1 MTLQSNSDARQIDLI
16 LWGLGLIKFQHQWG
30 YGFKTTTTASLK
42 TDKTNQ
48 LHSELLQRQGSDFS
62 VNSCVFVSGAALELP
77 NELLTLWLTH
87 NDEEQPPG
95 PVHSSSICEI
105 EPLSAG

>member
-16 LWGLGLIKFQHQWG
+16 LWGPGLIKFQHPCG
-30 YGFKTTTTASLK
+30 CSFKTTTNASLQMEK
-42 TDKTNQ
+42 ANQ
-48 LHSELLQRQGSDFS
+48 PLSELLQRRDSDSS
-62 VNSCVFVSGAALELP
+62 VNSCASVSGAASELQ

-95 PVHSSSICEI
+95 PVHSSAICEI
-105 EPLSAG
+105 EPLSVG

>member
-1 MTLQSNSDARQIDLI
+1 MEKA
-16 LWGLGLIKFQHQWG
+16 
-30 YGFKTTTTASLK
+30 
-42 TDKTNQ
+42 NQ
-48 LHSELLQRQGSDFS
+48 PRSELLQRWGSDSS
-62 VNSCVFVSGAALELP
+62 VNSCAFVSGTALELQ

>member
-16 LWGLGLIKFQHQWG
+16 LWGPGLIKFQHRCG
-30 YGFKTTTTASLK
+30 YGFKTTTSASLQ
-42 TDKTNQ
+42 TEKTNQ
-48 LHSELLQRQGSDFS
+48 LCSELLQHHGSDFS
-62 VNSCVFVSGAALELP
+62 VNSRVFVSGTALELP

-87 NDEEQPPG
+87 NDEEQPAS